1 MPGGKKKSGGGTVDG
16 DPPPEEDEAAAPEAG
31 EAGEAG
37 EDDDWEASYSLDGL
51 DLDEPESA
59 LAADLEYSGL
69 TASDVMISE
78 VITVRP
84 ETSIE
89 EVSELFQIH
98 NIHGA
103 PVVDDEGMLV
113 GIVTEDDV
121 VVGGMGFSDEELDTL
136 DGEEPEEGAGESAP
150 EAAAS
155 PASEPV
161 AEGES
166 TAEGDPLDE
175 TRRIEEIMTP
185 RPITAEE
192 DTPVEELCRLM
203 WKLKIHR
210 IPIVNQGRVRGIVSA
225 IDICRLVV
233 EGRARLIPSE

>member
-1 MPGGKKKSGGGTVDG
+1 MPRGKKKTGGGTADG
-16 DPPPEEDEAAAPEAG
+16 DPPEEDGPGSLDAG
-31 EAGEAG
+31 EG
-37 EDDDWEASYSLDGL
+37 DDDAWETSYATEGL

-69 TASDVMISE
+69 TASDVMVSE

-103 PVVDDEGMLV
+103 PVVDNEGMLV

-121 VVGGMGFSDEELDTL
+121 MVGGMGFSDEELDTL
-136 DGEEPEEGAGESAP
+136 EDEDGEEAGQ
-150 EAAAS
+150 EAAAAAAAE
-155 PASEPV
+155 PAVEP
-161 AEGES
+161 AG
-166 TAEGDPLDE
+166 EGDLMDE
-175 TRRIEEIMTP
+175 TRRVEEIMTP

-192 DTPVEELCRLM
+192 HTPVEELCRLM

-210 IPIVNQGRVRGIVSA
+210 IPIVNQGRVRGIVST

>member
-1 MPGGKKKSGGGTVDG
+1 MPRGKKKTGGGTADG
-16 DPPPEEDEAAAPEAG
+16 DPPEEDEPG
-31 EAGEAG
+31 SLDAG
-37 EDDDWEASYSLDGL
+37 EDDDNWEASYATEGL
-51 DLDEPESA
+51 DLDESESA

-69 TASDVMISE
+69 TASDVMVSE
-78 VITVRP
+78 VITVRL

-103 PVVDDEGMLV
+103 PVVDNEGMLV

-121 VVGGMGFSDEELDTL
+121 MVGGMGFSDEELDTL
-136 DGEEPEEGAGESAP
+136 EDEDGEEAGQ
-150 EAAAS
+150 EAAAAAAAE
-155 PASEPV
+155 PAVEPDV
-161 AEGES
+161 EPAV
-166 TAEGDPLDE
+166 EGDPVDE
-175 TRRIEEIMTP
+175 TRRVEEIMTP

-192 DTPVEELCRLM
+192 HTPVEELCRLM

-210 IPIVNQGRVRGIVSA
+210 IPIVNQGRVRGIVST

>member
-1 MPGGKKKSGGGTVDG
+1 MPGGKKKGGGGTVDG
-16 DPPPEEDEAAAPEAG
+16 DPPPEEDGAPSPELDEG
-31 EAGEAG
+31 
-37 EDDDWEASYSLDGL
+37 DDWEASYSLEGL

-69 TASDVMISE
+69 TASDVMVSE

-103 PVVDDEGMLV
+103 PVVDNDGMLV

-136 DGEEPEEGAGESAP
+136 EGEEPEEGAGEDAAQGAEASAAAAAG
-150 EAAAS
+150 EAAT
-155 PASEPV
+155 
-161 AEGES
+161 EGE
-166 TAEGDPLDE
+166 PLDE

-185 RPITAEE
+185 RPITAGE